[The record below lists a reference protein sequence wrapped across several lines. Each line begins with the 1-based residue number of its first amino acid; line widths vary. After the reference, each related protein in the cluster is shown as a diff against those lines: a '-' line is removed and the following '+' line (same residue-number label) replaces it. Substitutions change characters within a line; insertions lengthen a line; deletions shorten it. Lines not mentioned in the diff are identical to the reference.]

1 MNECSSCSAGLRP
14 EMKFCPSCGTAIAN
28 RQPPES
34 DIEQPSIDSPDQTE
48 TKPSR
53 APNEQTDK
61 GAADRVP
68 LEEDSLFTKNQ
79 KIGAAVAAVLA
90 VIGLLTFQGINTA
103 NESAEK
109 ERLVKRANLVAS
121 ACAEIIGDHVPDI
134 AGAEVVFHRQSIEE
148 VEVKFVD
155 SGGSKLGNHAN
166 CDYSV
171 DGTKLRVES
180 IEWARNIDD
189 RNTDITYDRT
199 SGLVTF
205 AKESLAPVASA
216 NASEGSATGCQQAFR
231 IAAAVPLSQD
241 NNDEIR
247 ETTMACRDVDE
258 WWEMLKKYPDVFGVT
273 YFLESEKGLYV
284 GSACLVGGSSPV
296 CRDADARGIGF

>member
-155 SGGSKLGNHAN
+155 SGGSKLGNNAS

>member
-14 EMKFCPSCGTAIAN
+14 EMKFCPSCGTAIAK

-34 DIEQPSIDSPDQTE
+34 DIEQQSIDSPDQTE
-48 TKPSR
+48 TKPFR
-53 APNEQTDK
+53 APYDQSDK
-61 GAADRVP
+61 GTTDRVP
-68 LEEDSLFTKNQ
+68 LEEDNLFTKNQ
-79 KIGAAVAAVLA
+79 KIGAAVATVLT
-90 VIGLLTFQGINTA
+90 VIGLLTLQGINTA

-134 AGAEVVFHRQSIEE
+134 AGAEVVFHREYIEE

-155 SGGSKLGNHAN
+155 SSGSKLGNNAS

-171 DGTKLRVES
+171 DGTQLRVES
-180 IEWARNIDD
+180 IEWARNIDN

-205 AKESLAPVASA
+205 AKESPAPVATA
-216 NASEGSATGCQQAFR
+216 NASEGSSTGCQQAFR

>member
-1 MNECSSCSAGLRP
+1 MNECSSCSASLRP
-14 EMKFCPSCGTAIAN
+14 EMKFCPSCGTAIVKT
-28 RQPPES
+28 QPPES
-34 DIEQPSIDSPDQTE
+34 VIEQPSIDGPDQTE

-53 APNEQTDK
+53 EPDYQSDK
-61 GAADRVP
+61 GNTGRVS
-68 LEEDSLFTKNQ
+68 LAEDNLFTKNQ

-90 VIGLLTFQGINTA
+90 VIGLLAFQGINVA
-103 NESAEK
+103 NESAEE

-134 AGAEVVFHRQSIEE
+134 AGAEVVLHREYIEE

-155 SGGSKLGNHAN
+155 SGGSKLGNNAS

-189 RNTDITYDRT
+189 RNTDITYDRS

-205 AKESLAPVASA
+205 AKEALAPVASA
-216 NASEGSATGCQQAFR
+216 NASEGSSTGCQQAFR

-247 ETTMACRDVDE
+247 ETTMACSDVDE